1 MKTKLIIFVLLVSY
15 NINGQSFFITETND
29 TIVCENISISKK
41 ILKYSSLN
49 TQNDAQIELK
59 KVNGYYAER
68 ENAFFQKN
76 QFSIRTGFL
85 GLGKELKDTQDFSE
99 LIIEG
104 KIKAYRGRDFAVE
117 TAGGTPQKLNDWFL
131 EKDSLFEKAFTAD
144 YDSGSLRLD
153 GASFGLLNLDFFT
166 DLVSDDKIAIEDLEK
181 IKKKH
186 GALNQIL
193 KIINDYNSRDFKHN
207 SETSDALTKDDTA
220 YITVFRDFGKE
231 LKDLLHITVNG
242 IDYHLE
248 RNSKIE
254 LKIPTKL
261 KSQICI
267 ENSLNKNCMIV
278 SSSDLIPKYYRLKL
292 SKKKKGAII
301 KVNGHSSYYKTR
313 LEYYSKRAEK

>member
-1 MKTKLIIFVLLVSY
+1 MSY
-15 NINGQSFFITETND
+15 NINGQSFFISETND
-29 TIVCENISISKK
+29 TIVCENISISNKF
-41 ILKYSSLN
+41 LKYSSLN
-49 TQNDAQIELK
+49 SKNDSKIELK
-59 KVNGYYAER
+59 KVLGYYAER
-68 ENAFFQKN
+68 ENAFFQKK
-76 QFSIRTGFL
+76 QFSVRTGFL

-104 KIKAYRGRDFAVE
+104 KIKAYRGEDFTVE
-117 TAGGTPQKLNDWFL
+117 TAGGKPQRLNHWFL

-153 GASFGLLNLDFFT
+153 GASFGQLNLDFFI
-166 DLVSDDKIAIEDLEK
+166 DLVSDDKTAIEDLK
-181 IKKKH
+181 KFKKKH
-186 GALNQIL
+186 GNLNQIL

-207 SETSDALTKDDTA
+207 FETSDTLIKDDSA
-220 YITVFRDFGKE
+220 FITVFRDFGKE
-231 LKDLLHITVNG
+231 LKDILHISVNG
-242 IDYHLE
+242 VDYHLE
-248 RNSKIE
+248 RNSKIV
-254 LKIPTKL
+254 LKIPTKI

-278 SSSDLIPKYYRLKL
+278 SSSDLFPKYYRLKL